1 MYGMVFTMVKL
12 VTLVW
17 KTKVDKLGRTSIP
30 AEIRKRLGIKE
41 NDEIIWILENGRAY
55 IIKRMN
61 IKVDEVI
68 DWLRTNAP
76 ECFTSKEKTEDRDK
90 WGMDKEWA
98 MKKLGMR
105 E

>member
-1 MYGMVFTMVKL
+1 M
-12 VTLVW
+12 W
-17 KTKVDKLGRTSIP
+17 KTKVDRLGRTSIP

-55 IIKRMN
+55 IIKRAN

-68 DWLRTNAP
+68 DWLRTNTP
-76 ECFTSKEKTEDRDK
+76 ECFTSEEETKERDK
-90 WGMDKEWA
+90 CRIVKKWA

-105 E
+105 Q